1 MYEFLIKTYTIVLPV
16 ILSYIVW
23 LLQEQ
28 KKKAKQDAIE
38 RDERI
43 RKKEKCEK
51 PTQKVQCSY

>member
-1 MYEFLIKTYTIVLPV
+1 MYEFIIKTYTIVLPA

-28 KKKAKQDAIE
+28 KKKAKQDAI
-38 RDERI
+38 
-43 RKKEKCEK
+43 KSEK

>member
-43 RKKEKCEK
+43 RKEREMREAN
-51 PTQKVQCSY
+51 